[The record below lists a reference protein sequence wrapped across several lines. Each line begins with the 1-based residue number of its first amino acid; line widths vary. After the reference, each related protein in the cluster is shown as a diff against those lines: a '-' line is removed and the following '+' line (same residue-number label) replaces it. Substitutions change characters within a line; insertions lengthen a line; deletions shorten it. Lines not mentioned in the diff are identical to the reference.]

1 MEGAIVDLNLLW
13 FILLGVLLA
22 GYSILDG
29 FDLGAGIL
37 HLTTRTDTERRLVIN
52 SIGPIWDGNEV
63 WLVTFGGAMFAAFP
77 SAYAA
82 VFSGFYIALM
92 LLLLMLILRAVSLE
106 FRSKRI
112 SESWRKFWDSTFF
125 LGSLLATLLFGVA
138 AGNVLIGIPVDANGV
153 FTGSFFDLLRPFPIL
168 TGLFTVTFAAMHGA
182 LYLNLKTEGELQ
194 QRMRGWIKK
203 SLAAAAF
210 CWVMVTI
217 CTWVSLPSASGWPW
231 ALVVLIALAFAGILP
246 AVAANRP
253 FIAFL
258 LSSLAIAVLVFLFS
272 FALYPNLV
280 ISNLASEY
288 NLNIVNAASSP
299 KTLGVMTVIAGVG
312 VPIVLIYTAFV
323 YRMFRGKVK
332 LTDHSY

>member
-1 MEGAIVDLNLLW
+1 MDLSVVW
-13 FILLGVLLA
+13 FILMGVLLA

-37 HLTTRTDTERRLVIN
+37 HLTARTDTERRLVIN

-63 WLVTFGGAMFAAFP
+63 WLITFGGAMFAAFP
-77 SAYAA
+77 NAYAT

-92 LLLLMLILRAVSLE
+92 LVLLTLILRAVSLE
-106 FRSKRI
+106 FRSKRP
-112 SESWRKFWDSTFF
+112 SPAWRKFWDGAFF

-138 AGNVLIGIPVDANGV
+138 TGNILIGIPVDAEGV

-168 TGLFTVTFAAMHGA
+168 VGLFTVVFAALHGA

-194 QRMRGWIKK
+194 ERVRGWIKK
-203 SLAAAAF
+203 VLVAAVLVWAL
-210 CWVMVTI
+210 VTVY
-217 CTWVSLPSASGWPW
+217 TWVAVPAASGWPW

-246 AVAANRP
+246 AVSAGRP
-253 FIAFL
+253 FVAFL
-258 LSSLAIAVLVFLFS
+258 CSSLAIAVLVFLFS
-272 FALYPNLV
+272 FAIYPNLV
-280 ISNLASEY
+280 ISNIAPEY

-299 KTLGVMTVIAGVG
+299 KTLGVMTVIAAVG
-312 VPIVLIYTAFV
+312 VPVVLIYTALI
-323 YRMFRGKVK
+323 YRAFRGKTK